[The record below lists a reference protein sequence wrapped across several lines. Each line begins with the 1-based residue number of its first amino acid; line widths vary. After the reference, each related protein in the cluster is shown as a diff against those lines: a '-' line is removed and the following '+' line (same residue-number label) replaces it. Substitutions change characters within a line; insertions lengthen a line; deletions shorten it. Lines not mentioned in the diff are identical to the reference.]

1 MVLCSCIRHILKGRT
16 LTVSWKV
23 ANNSDGDMYF
33 AIGGHPAF
41 RVPVLPDTRRSD
53 YRLTFDGQESLTYL
67 LLDPES
73 GTAKAEEKATLKLEN
88 GHLPD

>member
-1 MVLCSCIRHILKGRT
+1 MLRIRHILKGRT

-23 ANNSDGDMYF
+23 ANNSDTDMYF

-73 GTAKAEEKATLKLEN
+73 GNRPSTRKRPL
-88 GHLPD
+88 